1 MFLTAT
7 LRDDNGQSVGII
19 ILREKV
25 FKSGKTGFHGQGK
38 LALDGQRY
46 QAQAQLVAIAAKSD
60 TGGIEA
66 EG

>member
-1 MFLTAT
+1 LTAV
-7 LRDDNGQSVGII
+7 LRDDNGQSLGVIV
-19 ILREKV
+19 LAPKV
-25 FKSGKTGFHGQGK
+25 FKNGKTGFHGQGK

-60 TGGIEA
+60 TGGVEA

>member
-60 TGGIEA
+60 TGGVET

>member
-1 MFLTAT
+1 MTAT
-7 LRDDNGQSVGII
+7 LRDDSGQSVGII

-46 QAQAQLVAIAAKSD
+46 QAQAQLVAIGAKSD

>member
-46 QAQAQLVAIAAKSD
+46 QAQAELVAIAAKSD
-60 TGGIEA
+60 TGGVEA

>member
-60 TGGIEA
+60 TGGVEA

>member
-46 QAQAQLVAIAAKSD
+46 QAQAQLVAIPARLSRS
-60 TGGIEA
+60 G
-66 EG
+66 